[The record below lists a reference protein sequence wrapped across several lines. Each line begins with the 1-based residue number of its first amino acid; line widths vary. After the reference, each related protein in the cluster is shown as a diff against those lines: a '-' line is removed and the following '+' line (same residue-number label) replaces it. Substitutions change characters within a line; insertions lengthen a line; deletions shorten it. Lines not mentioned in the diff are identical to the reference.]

1 MKKKILH
8 IIESTATGTLSAMR
22 GLANSQS
29 NNNSVTIIYSIRPD
43 TPKDLRKYFN
53 PNINLINIQMSSFF
67 SVLWSFVKIYKLI
80 KKYDPHYIFLAS
92 STAGFVGRIVGL
104 FISKKI
110 LFFYIPHCI
119 SFIRK
124 DIGKLKK
131 IIFIFLELVAS
142 LKKSVIIACSK
153 SELEQIQRFIRST
166 SYLVENAV
174 TPDYINL
181 KLNNKRSKNIVTI
194 GGIRTQKDPEN
205 FAKITKEVK
214 KRDQTISFSWIGDG
228 DDKSKKILIDSGVNV
243 TGWIDTEN
251 VKNMLLSSTLY
262 LSTAKWEGM
271 PISILE
277 ALACGLPTIAY
288 NCPGN
293 SDILKNRDI
302 GFVFNSNEEAV
313 NKILNLLKDKNKIN
327 YLSLNSYN
335 IVNDWFNL
343 KRYNEEINNIIKKTE
358 KKL

>member
-1 MKKKILH
+1 MKRKILH

-29 NNNSVTIIYSIRPD
+29 NDNSVTIIYSIRPD

-53 PNINLINIQMSSFF
+53 PNINLINIQMSSFL

-92 STAGFVGRIVGL
+92 STAGFLGRIVGL
-104 FISKKI
+104 FVSKRI

-119 SFIRK
+119 SYIRK

-131 IIFIFLELVAS
+131 VIFIFLERVAS

-153 SELEQIQRFIRST
+153 SELEQIQKFIKSS
-166 SYLVENAV
+166 SYLVDNAV

-181 KLNNKRSKNIVTI
+181 KLNNKRNKNIVTI
-194 GGIRTQKDPEN
+194 GGIRPQKDPEN
-205 FAKITKEVK
+205 FAKIAKEIREK
-214 KRDQTISFSWIGDG
+214 DQTISFSWIGDG
-228 DDKSKKILIDSGVNV
+228 DSRSKKILTDSGVNI
-243 TGWIDTEN
+243 TGWIDTN
-251 VKNMLLSSTLY
+251 SVKNILLSSTLY

-288 NCPGN
+288 NGPGN
-293 SDILKNRDI
+293 ADIIKNRDI
-302 GFVFNSNEEAV
+302 GFVFNSNQEAV
-313 NKILNLLKDKNKIN
+313 NKILNLLNDKIKIN
-327 YLSLNSYN
+327 NLSKNSYD
-335 IVNDWFNL
+335 IVNNWFNL
-343 KRYNEEINNIIKKTE
+343 ERYNKEINSIIKKTE
-358 KKL
+358 EKL